1 MADAPMKK
9 TIWFIRHAESLSNAG
24 FPTDTPHEIGL
35 SEKGLAQAE
44 ALGEQWQTVPD
55 LIVVSRYA
63 RTGFT
68 VEPLR
73 RRLPQVPVL
82 TLPLHELTF
91 LTPARYVG
99 TTENLRREPARQ
111 YWERCDPDYCD
122 GEGAESF
129 REFYARIDESLA
141 ALRQRTEQGI
151 FVVCHG
157 YVIKAILWRQMNPEA
172 EVTADFMRAFFDFH
186 LRCVVPNVMVYP
198 FECEGDTPLCM
209 LTPFEICTQGPSS

>member
-1 MADAPMKK
+1 MKK

-35 SEKGLAQAE
+35 SEKGLAQAA
-44 ALGEQWQTVPD
+44 ALGVQWSTVPE

-68 VEPLR
+68 AEPLR
-73 RRLPQVPVL
+73 RRMPQVPVI

-91 LTPARYVG
+91 LAPARYVG
-99 TTENLRREPARQ
+99 TTETLRREPARQ

-129 REFYARIDESLA
+129 REFCARIDESLA
-141 ALRQRTEQGI
+141 LLRQRPERGI
-151 FVVCHG
+151 LVVCHG
-157 YVIKAILWRQMNPEA
+157 YVIKAILWRQMNPDA
-172 EVTADFMRAFFDFH
+172 PVTAGYMRDFFSFH

-198 FECEGDTPLCM
+198 FECEDDGPLHM
-209 LTPFEICTQGPSS
+209 LAPFEIKA

>member
-1 MADAPMKK
+1 MKK

-24 FPTDTPHEIGL
+24 FPTDTPHAIGL

-44 ALGEQWQTVPD
+44 ALGVQWQTVPD

-73 RRLPQVPVL
+73 RSMPQVPVL

-91 LTPARYVG
+91 LAPARYVG

-129 REFYARIDESLA
+129 RAFCARIDESLA
-141 ALRQRTEQGI
+141 MLRQRAEQGI
-151 FVVCHG
+151 LVVCHG

-172 EVTADFMRAFFDFH
+172 EVTADYMRAFYHFH

-198 FECEGDTPLCM
+198 FECETGKPLHM
-209 LTPFEICTQGPSS
+209 LTPFEIRVRV